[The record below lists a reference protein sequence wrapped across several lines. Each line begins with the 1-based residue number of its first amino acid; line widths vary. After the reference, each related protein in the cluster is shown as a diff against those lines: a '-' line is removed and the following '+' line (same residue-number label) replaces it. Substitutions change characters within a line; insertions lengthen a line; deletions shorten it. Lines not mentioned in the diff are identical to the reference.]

1 MQGRSIGRILYT
13 RALSQTRAGNH
24 SSRHVVTHML
34 KPPTRILGRTTPSGR
49 SRTYA
54 YLVLLR
60 MEVAAF
66 HPLPAREATRLCGP
80 VPRLC
85 RHREASAGAAGRYPA
100 SRSVEPGL
108 SSPSSVDSRQRR
120 SGGLRRAIIR
130 LRASARL
137 RRRAAA
143 RSFRHRKAGSPA
155 HAMPCE

>member
-34 KPPTRILGRTTPSGR
+34 KPPTRILGRTTLSGR

-66 HPLPAREATRLCGP
+66 HPASPHRFHDAQHGVAVPVRVLRPARDAVSSLWP
-80 VPRLC
+80 YSS
-85 RHREASAGAAGRYPA
+85 ASPT
-100 SRSVEPGL
+100 
-108 SSPSSVDSRQRR
+108 
-120 SGGLRRAIIR
+120 GLRP
-130 LRASARL
+130 SD
-137 RRRAAA
+137 
-143 RSFRHRKAGSPA
+143 SPGGR
-155 HAMPCE
+155 